1 MLKLTI
7 PALCFAV
14 LLGPRLLS
22 ATQYAGSVRAA
33 DQWVPGATITASQ
46 GSSLGGSK
54 VVAYSDDAGRYTMDL
69 APGIWNI
76 QVEMFGF
83 TAVQKQVTIGSQPA
97 TSHWTLEMPRTAQ
110 AAANSPGSG
119 RFRNGPR
126 NGPRNAS
133 GAGSRGAPANGS

>member
-1 MLKLTI
+1 MSLFPTEPPPSRLVTLAHGLAPHKKPGLSDTLDWRCAMRALAA
-7 PALCFAV
+7 PALYFLV

-83 TAVQKQVTIGSQPA
+83 TAVQKQVTIG
-97 TSHWTLEMPRTAQ
+97 
-110 AAANSPGSG
+110 
-119 RFRNGPR
+119 
-126 NGPRNAS
+126 
-133 GAGSRGAPANGS
+133 